1 MYNKAKVNVKSKEIK
16 LNYDG
21 PRNFDICF
29 RVIFSCYDLSLFSG
43 REKGTS
49 QCVKPTLTFLLI
61 FAKA

>member
-29 RVIFSCYDLSLFSG
+29 RVILSLFSG